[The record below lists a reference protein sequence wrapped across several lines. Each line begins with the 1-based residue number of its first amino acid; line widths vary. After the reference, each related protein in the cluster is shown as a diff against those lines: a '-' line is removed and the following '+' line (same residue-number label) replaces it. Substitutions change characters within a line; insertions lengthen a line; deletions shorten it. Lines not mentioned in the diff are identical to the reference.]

1 MPLTAAIDVGSTTV
15 RGAVFD
21 GHKRLSIA
29 LANLRSQHRFKGAVE
44 HDPTEI
50 KDLTIKVLNRSLRD
64 AGLQFAKISALGI
77 TNQRASVVAWD
88 RSTGVP
94 LCPVISWQDTRTAA
108 RVAEFVALGIPL
120 NTAAS
125 CTKLEWL
132 LNNKT
137 SVANAAANKT
147 LSFGTLDTYLTCVL
161 SGGSDGSNGHVYVTD
176 PSNAG
181 ATGFYDPHS
190 GDWSQE
196 ILDVFGVPSAA
207 LPKVVASDEV
217 VGYTNSELLGA
228 AVPLAAR
235 CGDQSASCV
244 VHGLLEGTAKL
255 TLGTSGTL
263 DIGSASTIA
272 EAPIGCY
279 TLPLWRR
286 NIDGNLVEQYM
297 VEGAI
302 LAAGSVIEWLIR
314 VGLLS
319 SVEHLDRVAQT
330 ATQDIEFLPALVG
343 LGAPHLDP
351 DARGVISGIDLATKA
366 SDLVAGALNGIAKQV
381 AELVAHMAVTSPL
394 YVDGGLSQSQVLLAK
409 IQERTGLEVKPSKD
423 HETALRGVAY
433 LAQSREA

>member
-1 MPLTAAIDVGSTTV
+1 MSLTAAIDVGSTTV

-29 LANLRSQHRFKGAVE
+29 SEKLSSQHRFRGAVE

-50 KDLTIKVLNRSLRD
+50 KNLTINVLNRSLRSAD
-64 AGLQFAKISALGI
+64 VQLANISALGI
-77 TNQRASVVAWD
+77 VNQRASVVAWD

-108 RVAEFVALGIPL
+108 RVAEFVALGFPL

-125 CTKLEWL
+125 CTKMEWL
-132 LNNKT
+132 LNNNKA
-137 SVANAAANKT
+137 VADAAANET
-147 LSFGTLDTYLTCVL
+147 LMIGTLDTYLTFVL
-161 SGGSDGSNGHVYVTD
+161 SEGSSRSGGCRVYVTD

-181 ATGFYDPHS
+181 ATGFYDPNS

-207 LPKVVASDEV
+207 VAEIVASDEV

-244 VHGLLEGTAKL
+244 VHGLVEGAAKL

-263 DIGSASTIA
+263 DIGSGSTIA
-272 EAPIGCY
+272 EAPTGCY

-286 NIDGNLVEQYM
+286 NIDGNLVEQHM

-302 LAAGSVIEWLIR
+302 LATGSVIEWLVR

-319 SVEHLDRVAQT
+319 SVNQLDAIAQT
-330 ATQDIEFLPALVG
+330 ATQHIDFLPAFVG
-343 LGAPHLDP
+343 LGAPNLDP
-351 DARGVISGIDLATKA
+351 DARGNISGIDLATTA
-366 SDLVAGALNGIAKQV
+366 ADLVAGALTGIAKQV
-381 AELVAHMAVTSPL
+381 AELAAHMDAVSPL

-409 IQERTGLEVKPSKD
+409 IQELTGLEVKPSKD

-433 LAQSREA
+433 LAESH